1 MESPVPL
8 GGRSSVLKAGA
19 ALLLL
24 SGVGLS
30 LPSLAEAQSRGTM
43 QVSAIVVDS
52 KVGFQS
58 LDAAHAA
65 VQNWAGSK
73 TADSVSVA
81 TLAQVSLTVQP
92 HQVGAAASAPTLV
105 VSVEYLNN

>member
-1 MESPVPL
+1 VVPS
-8 GGRSSVLKAGA
+8 GRSSILKAGA

-24 SGVGLS
+24 SGAGVS
-30 LPSLAEAQSRGTM
+30 LPSLAEAQSRGTL

-65 VQNWAGSK
+65 VQNWANPK
-73 TADSVSVA
+73 TVDSAAVA
-81 TLAQVSLTVQP
+81 TLAQVSLSVQP

-105 VSVEYLNN
+105 VSVEYLHN